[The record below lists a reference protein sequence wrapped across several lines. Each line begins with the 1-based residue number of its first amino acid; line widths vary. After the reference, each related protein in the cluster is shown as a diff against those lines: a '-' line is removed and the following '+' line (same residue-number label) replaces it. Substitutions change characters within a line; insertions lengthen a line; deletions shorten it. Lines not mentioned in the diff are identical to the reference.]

1 MFAFVEF
8 FFFFFPSSGCF
19 LIFAPCQD
27 CRPRSYI
34 YTFFFFFLSFVR
46 LLLNLRRCLHRAR
59 TVGHTLIYIWG
70 VFRCVNL
77 YMWAGYGWLQ
87 FQYLESNLSPDHP
100 PDSLERRSGIFV
112 KCTSALDRV
121 LNSRHLRDTSNV
133 LPTTPTRH
141 QGGTEMCD
149 SPKGCPK
156 GRR

>member
-1 MFAFVEF
+1 M
-8 FFFFFPSSGCF
+8 S
-19 LIFAPCQD
+19 I
-27 CRPRSYI
+27 
-34 YTFFFFFLSFVR
+34 R

-70 VFRCVNL
+70 VFRCVTL

-87 FQYLESNLSPDHP
+87 SQYLESNLSPDHP

-133 LPTTPTRH
+133 LPTTPTRRSSNFLH
-141 QGGTEMCD
+141 ILGSQFGFHRVHMPCF
-149 SPKGCPK
+149 SCSFLLLVLLLS
-156 GRR
+156 R